1 MTENNRSQ
9 IGKYQS
15 KNYDVVVAFVD
26 IKRTTNYNK
35 NEIKKIEVKDELVK
49 GLEKKKEFFSQ
60 KKIYAKT
67 CRKCTK
73 QRHHE

>member
-35 NEIKKIEVKDELVK
+35 NEIKKN
-49 GLEKKKEFFSQ
+49 
-60 KKIYAKT
+60 
-67 CRKCTK
+67 
-73 QRHHE
+73 